1 MKAMYQRPV
10 VVVYACEEESA
21 ILVGSIIV
29 NDQTVVE
36 AVGQEKG
43 VVVDMRE
50 NNFSHEWN

>member
-1 MKAMYQRPV
+1 MYQRPV

-36 AVGQEKG
+36 AVEQEKG
-43 VVVDMRE
+43 ITVNMNE
-50 NNFSHEWN
+50 SSFNHEWQ